1 MIRLT
6 TVGEEPLVLGC
17 CESEPET
24 FSKALREYENM
35 ETLGQITLTSVT
47 KQFGDTRA
55 VDNVSLQIEGGEFF
69 SLLGPS
75 GCGKTTTLRIIG
87 GFVYPTSGEVFINGE
102 PMQQTPPY
110 RRPVNTVFQNYA
122 LFPHKTVAQN
132 IAFGLQMKKMPKA
145 KTAAEVER
153 FLALI
158 RLPGYG
164 ARKPSEL
171 SGGEKQRVALARAL
185 INQPTI
191 LLLDE
196 PLAALDL
203 QLRKQMQLELKTL
216 QRQVGITFVYVTH
229 DQGEALALSD
239 RIAVMRNGKLLQV
252 GTPAEIYDAPR
263 NRFVANFIGTSN
275 FFQGRLSRCEIT
287 PESVARG
294 PVPREATSKTAPQPV
309 ARGPVSREAT
319 SKTAPQ
325 PVARGP
331 VPRDASTTRTEFATV
346 ELATEPPIKIIG
358 RLNSNVQDGESVTVA
373 IRPERIELTSP
384 VGGTSMPD
392 TLSCL
397 NGIIQDESY
406 LGTTL
411 QYTVQTDYPTP
422 IIVHQQNTGA
432 GETYRFRRGDKVSLT
447 WRAENAIVLSE

>member
-275 FFQGRLSRCEIT
+275 FFEGTLSRLET
-287 PESVARG
+287 
-294 PVPREATSKTAPQPV
+294 TLT
-309 ARGPVSREAT
+309 
-319 SKTAPQ
+319 

-331 VPRDASTTRTEFATV
+331 VPRDATSKTASHPVARGPVPREPSTTRTEFATV
-346 ELATEPPIKIIG
+346 ELATEPPIKIVG

-384 VGGTSMPD
+384 VGGTSGPD

-422 IIVHQQNTGA
+422 IIVHQQNTVA

-447 WRAENAIVLSE
+447 WRAENAIVLAR

>member
-1 MIRLT
+1 M
-6 TVGEEPLVLGC
+6 
-17 CESEPET
+17 
-24 FSKALREYENM
+24 ENV
-35 ETLGQITLTSVT
+35 GQITLTSVT

-55 VDNVSLQIEGGEFF
+55 VDDVSLQIESGDFF

-102 PMQQTPPY
+102 PMRQTPPY

-145 KTAAEVER
+145 KTASEVER
-153 FLALI
+153 FLELI

-164 ARKPSEL
+164 DRKPSEL

-252 GTPAEIYDAPR
+252 GTPGEIYDAPQT
-263 NRFVANFIGTSN
+263 RFVANFIGTSN
-275 FFQGRLSRCEIT
+275 FFQGTLSRLDTTLT
-287 PESVARG
+287 P
-294 PVPREATSKTAPQPV
+294 
-309 ARGPVSREAT
+309 
-319 SKTAPQ
+319 
-325 PVARGP
+325 
-331 VPRDASTTRTEFATV
+331 TTKFATV
-346 ELATEPPIKIIG
+346 ELATEPPIQIVCTHNG
-358 RLNSNVQDGESVTVA
+358 NVQPGDSVTVA
-373 IRPERIELTSP
+373 IRPERIDITSP
-384 VGGTSMPD
+384 VGESSSLNAVSRLASPVGETPGLDAVSR
-392 TLSCL
+392 L

-422 IIVHQQNTGA
+422 VIVHQQNTGA
-432 GETYRFRRGDKVSLT
+432 GETHRFRRGDKVSLT
-447 WRAENAIVLSE
+447 WRAENAIVLAG